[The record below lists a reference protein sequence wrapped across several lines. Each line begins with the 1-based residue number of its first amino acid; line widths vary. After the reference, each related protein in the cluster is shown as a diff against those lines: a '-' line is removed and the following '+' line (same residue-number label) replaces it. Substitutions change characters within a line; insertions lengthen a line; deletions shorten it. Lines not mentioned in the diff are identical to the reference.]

1 MPRLVAACPSF
12 TLKWEQYTRE
22 YVDEEDYLPYVALCE
37 FNNHIFELYTSGS
50 IEEFS
55 SVFAEIERLHL
66 EGEPYVKE
74 AATIG
79 CLEGLQNIMGN
90 RGMDADV
97 LLPFLGPE
105 SRKWWDQLNKFL
117 NGEISYIGETRD
129 RGVHMKTIGLIGGI
143 SWESTVTYYQVINR
157 RVKDLLGGAHSA
169 RVLLNSVDFDE
180 VSRMQHAGRWDDFQE
195 LLIDSAKKLERGG
208 ADFFLICANTPHIVA
223 DGVEKAVGIPLV
235 HIGDAVGET
244 IRTAGMTKVGLLGT
258 RFTMEKDFLKNRL
271 RDKFGIESI
280 VPEKEDRNI
289 VHSVIYNELVNGDIR
304 DGSRNEY
311 LRIIDKLTAAGA
323 EGIILGCTEIPLLVT
338 SADTDAALFDTATI
352 HAERAVDL
360 ALERTDAANQISAV
374 V

>member
-1 MPRLVAACPSF
+1 
-12 TLKWEQYTRE
+12 
-22 YVDEEDYLPYVALCE
+22 
-37 FNNHIFELYTSGS
+37 
-50 IEEFS
+50 
-55 SVFAEIERLHL
+55 
-66 EGEPYVKE
+66 
-74 AATIG
+74 
-79 CLEGLQNIMGN
+79 
-90 RGMDADV
+90 
-97 LLPFLGPE
+97 
-105 SRKWWDQLNKFL
+105 
-117 NGEISYIGETRD
+117 
-129 RGVHMKTIGLIGGI
+129 MKTIGLIGGI
-143 SWESTVTYYQVINR
+143 SWQSTVTYYQVINR
-157 RVKDLLGGAHSA
+157 KVNNLLGGAHSA

-271 RDKFGIESI
+271 REKFGIESI
-280 VPEKEDRNI
+280 IPEKEDRNI

-304 DGSRNEY
+304 DLSRNEY